1 MAEGTSLLRMHTAY
15 TCIVSSNLTV
25 SAKYLNKSP
34 TCWGFFSPSRIEAPG
49 RMASMSVWRVCFPGS
64 GTWLSAVRHEPGGH
78 LRRPR
83 GVIRG
88 IGTYRCRR
96 RSALVITETELR
108 LMASAAM
115 IGDSNWP
122 VNG

>member
-25 SAKYLNKSP
+25 SAKYLKKSP
-34 TCWGFFSPSRIEAPG
+34 TCWGFFSPSRRRWKTGKHVSLA
-49 RMASMSVWRVCFPGS
+49 R
-64 GTWLSAVRHEPGGH
+64 LHEPDGR